1 MNQSQNSS
9 RSSCQS
15 CTGSPKI
22 PAMQSGQFMQS
33 GRPSMQS
40 GQFMQSKQT
49 GPSPQFNQS
58 GGGSA
63 CLTPPVGEVT
73 AKFQPASYPIDESFG
88 TRLGCY
94 DQACPTMDTTAN
106 LCYVKSRNYIQPW
119 TERPSYY
126 LDLTQPFVGG
136 RPVRQAHNVNA
147 IPRTLRYDSANL
159 SGREF
164 HCQQPCWG
172 SKCL

>member
-1 MNQSQNSS
+1 MSNSIQTQKLSQA

-22 PAMQSGQFMQS
+22 PAIYRALGSAGS
-33 GRPSMQS
+33 YSS
-40 GQFMQSKQT
+40 L
-49 GPSPQFNQS
+49 NQS
-58 GGGSA
+58 GGGTA
-63 CLTPPVGEVT
+63 CLTPPVGVV
-73 AKFQPASYPIDESFG
+73 APKFQPATYPIDESFG

-94 DQACPTMDTTAN
+94 DQACPTMNTTAN
-106 LCYVKSRNYIQPW
+106 PCYVKSRNYIQPW

-126 LDLTQPFVGG
+126 LDFTQPFVGG